1 MTGLAY
7 RMRDNYNNNDNN
19 RENTFYGV
27 RSGDEM
33 CHNKQKHVHELQ
45 GSVKIADDEPHNH
58 RFCTV
63 TEEAIPIGEDQHVHE
78 VCFKTDFYEDHYHE
92 FKGRTGPAVMVGD
105 RHVHY
110 LDSVTTENDGHRHA
124 FEAATLINDPI
135 KKEHKHECDGR
146 HDHPWDR
153 PRRDMNY

>member
-1 MTGLAY
+1 MAY
-7 RMRDNYNNNDNN
+7 RMRNNNYNNNVDQ
-19 RENTFYGV
+19 RESNYMGARV
-27 RSGDEM
+27 SEEM

-45 GSVKIADDEPHNH
+45 GAVKVADEDDPHTH

-63 TEEAIPIGEDQHVHE
+63 TEEAIPIGEGEHVHE
-78 VCFKTDFYEDHYHE
+78 VCFKTDFFDNHYHE

-110 LDSVTTENDGHRHA
+110 IESVTTENDDHRHA

-135 KKEHKHECDGR
+135 KKEHKHECCDNR
-146 HDHPWDR
+146 PWDHS
-153 PRRDMNY
+153 RRDMNY